1 MSRRSR
7 SLGEDERALWD
18 SVKRSVAPLKRRK
31 AAAVPPPEAPQADE
45 KPRGKPAK
53 HVVPT
58 PRAAPSPARA
68 AAPPLAPLGR
78 RMKQQLARGS
88 LEIDARVDLHGMTQS
103 EAHHVLARFLRS
115 AQRDG
120 ARMVLV
126 ITGKGLR
133 PGADPFAE
141 RGVLKRQV
149 PLWLEGVD
157 LRSLVVGFEP
167 AAIAHGGEGAL
178 YVRLRRR
185 RGIEAE
191 E

>member
-31 AAAVPPPEAPQADE
+31 AAAPVPDAEPPPSDE

-149 PLWLEGVD
+149 PLWLAGGE
-157 LRSLVVGFEP
+157 LRSLVIGFE
-167 AAIAHGGEGAL
+167 AAGHRHGGEGAL
-178 YVRLRRR
+178 YVRV
-185 RGIEAE
+185 RGARN
-191 E
+191 